1 MEYFAKWK
9 EIYNT
14 GIESIDIQH
23 KKLFQLSNI
32 LNDSM
37 ISGKSYD
44 IIEEIFLELIDYT
57 EKHFDEEE
65 DLMLKNKYPDISHH
79 INVHKYLQQQL
90 NDFYEQFKSGKLLLA
105 PIKIREFLK
114 TWILNH
120 IIGTDTDYIPYIK

>member
-1 MEYFAKWK
+1 MEYFAEWK

-14 GIESIDIQH
+14 GIEHIDAQH

-57 EKHFDEEE
+57 EKHFEEE
-65 DLMLKNKYPDISHH
+65 EELMFNNQYPDISHH
-79 INVHKYLQQQL
+79 TNIHKYLKQQL
-90 NDFYEQFKSGKLLLA
+90 NDFYEQFKTGKLLLA
-105 PIKIREFLK
+105 PIKIRDFLK

-120 IIGTDTDYIPYIK
+120 IIGTDTDYINYIK